1 MDRLFEDLALKIE
14 GEVKSYVTKRRFN
27 KMLDELREDNVS
39 DKTLKEALSFD
50 ISKKSTEEQ
59 EINKILIGF
68 MVDNFVKENGQEAL
82 NELIDELVEKQ
93 KQSEGVMIKPE
104 VVVAS
109 EPQQPEAVE
118 EKVIAP
124 EQPEEIEEV
133 PEQEIVEEVTEEVPE
148 QEIVEE
154 VEPTNDNDT
163 VEPVVEPTP
172 EPIEEVIEPVVEE
185 EVVADEVEEEEYLQP
200 TPQPE
205 LEPQRPEPEV
215 QPEVVQPQPE
225 MIRPTSVSSK
235 DDSISSVEDE
245 PELEDE
251 DLDYEEEYDEVE
263 NDKKGG
269 VLKYLAVGIPTLL
282 LVGGLVFWQMNN
294 QKQINTKA
302 EAQATEILKGMPKE
316 AKKGK
321 ELSNSEYEDN
331 IDALTK
337 GIDTIK
343 QDDNTGLS
351 GYLVYDDKKYI
362 IKKYEQES
370 GSLIV
375 FNEEGKEIKFDNE
388 WVEKLVKKAKTNKK
402 TEASAVEKKT
412 DGNPTTEQQEKK
424 QEENSERKPDG
435 NSNEQQE
442 GGSV

>member
-1 MDRLFEDLALKIE
+1 MERLFEDLSLKIE

-93 KQSEGVMIKPE
+93 KQSEGMMIKPE

-109 EPQQPEAVE
+109 EPQKPEVVE

-124 EQPEEIEEV
+124 EQPEEVEAV
-133 PEQEIVEEVTEEVPE
+133 PEQEVSEE
-148 QEIVEE
+148 ISEE
-154 VEPTNDNDT
+154 VEAMSDNDT

-185 EVVADEVEEEEYLQP
+185 EVVVDEVEKEEYLPP
-200 TPQPE
+200 TLQPE
-205 LEPQRPEPEV
+205 LQRPQSEPQRPEPEV

-225 MIRPTSVSSK
+225 MIKPTSVSLK
-235 DDSISSVEDE
+235 NDNIPTVDE
-245 PELEDE
+245 PELEVE
-251 DLDYEEEYDEVE
+251 ELDYEEEYDEVE

-269 VLKYLAVGIPTLL
+269 VLKYLAVGIPTIL

-321 ELSNSEYEDN
+321 ELSNREYEDN
-331 IDALTK
+331 VEFLATIE
-337 GIDTIK
+337 TIK
-343 QDDNTGLS
+343 QDDKTGLS
-351 GYLVYDDKKYI
+351 GYLIDGDKKYI
-362 IKKYEQES
+362 IKKYEQET
-370 GSLIV
+370 GLLKV
-375 FNEEGKEIKFDNE
+375 LDPNGEEKAFDND
-388 WVEKLVKKAKTNKK
+388 WVESFIKKSSKRKA
-402 TEASAVEKKT
+402 EEKKV
-412 DGNPTTEQQEKK
+412 EQK
-424 QEENSERKPDG
+424 SEQP
-435 NSNEQQE
+435 SEQKSEQSSEQKEE

>member
-1 MDRLFEDLALKIE
+1 MDRLFEDLSLKIE

-68 MVDNFVKENGQEAL
+68 MVDNFVKENGQEVL

-104 VVVAS
+104 VVVES
-109 EPQQPEAVE
+109 EPQQPEVVE

-124 EQPEEIEEV
+124 EQPEVVELV
-133 PEQEIVEEVTEEVPE
+133 PEQEIAEEVS
-148 QEIVEE
+148 EE
-154 VEPTNDNDT
+154 VEPISDNDA
-163 VEPVVEPTP
+163 VEPVVEPVP

-205 LEPQRPEPEV
+205 PQRPEPEPKQPEPEV

-225 MIRPTSVSSK
+225 MIRPTSVSLK
-235 DDSISSVEDE
+235 NDNIPTVDE
-245 PELEDE
+245 PELEVE
-251 DLDYEEEYDEVE
+251 ELDYEEEYDEVE

-269 VLKYLAVGIPTLL
+269 VLKYLAVGIPTIL

-321 ELSNSEYEDN
+321 ELSNREYEDN
-331 IDALTK
+331 VEFLATIE
-337 GIDTIK
+337 TIK
-343 QDDNTGLS
+343 QDDKTGLT
-351 GYLVYDDKKYI
+351 GYLIDGDKKYI
-362 IKKYEQES
+362 IKKYEQET
-370 GSLIV
+370 GLLKV
-375 FNEEGKEIKFDNE
+375 LDPNGEEKAFDND
-388 WVEKLVKKAKTNKK
+388 WVESFIKKSSKRKA
-402 TEASAVEKKT
+402 EEKKV
-412 DGNPTTEQQEKK
+412 EQK
-424 QEENSERKPDG
+424 SEQP
-435 NSNEQQE
+435 SEQKSEQSSEQKEE

>member
-59 EINKILIGF
+59 ELNKILIGF

-93 KQSEGVMIKPE
+93 KQSEGMMIKPE
-104 VVVAS
+104 VVVES
-109 EPQQPEAVE
+109 EPQQPEMVE

-133 PEQEIVEEVTEEVPE
+133 PEQEIVEEVPE
-148 QEIVEE
+148 K

-185 EVVADEVEEEEYLQP
+185 EVVVDEVEEEEYLPP

-205 LEPQRPEPEV
+205 LQRPQPEP

-225 MIRPTSVSSK
+225 MIRPTSVSLK
-235 DDSISSVEDE
+235 NDNIPTVDE
-245 PELEDE
+245 PKLEVE
-251 DLDYEEEYDEVE
+251 ELDYEEEYDEVE

-269 VLKYLAVGIPTLL
+269 VLKYLAVGIPTIL

-321 ELSNSEYEDN
+321 ELSNREYEDN
-331 IDALTK
+331 VEFLATIE
-337 GIDTIK
+337 TIK
-343 QDDNTGLS
+343 QDDKTGLS
-351 GYLVYDDKKYI
+351 GYLIDGDKKYI
-362 IKKYEQES
+362 IKKYEQET
-370 GSLIV
+370 GLLKV
-375 FNEEGKEIKFDNE
+375 LDPNGEEKAFDND
-388 WVEKLVKKAKTNKK
+388 WVESFIKKSSKRKA
-402 TEASAVEKKT
+402 EEKKV
-412 DGNPTTEQQEKK
+412 EQK
-424 QEENSERKPDG
+424 SEQ
-435 NSNEQQE
+435 SSEQKEE

>member
-1 MDRLFEDLALKIE
+1 MDRLFEDLSLKIE

-93 KQSEGVMIKPE
+93 KQSEGMMIKPE
-104 VVVAS
+104 VVVES
-109 EPQQPEAVE
+109 EPQQPEVVE
-118 EKVIAP
+118 EKVVAS
-124 EQPEEIEEV
+124 EQPEEIEAV
-133 PEQEIVEEVTEEVPE
+133 PEQEIVEEVPE
-148 QEIVEE
+148 K

-163 VEPVVEPTP
+163 VEPVVEATP

-185 EVVADEVEEEEYLQP
+185 EVVVDEVEEEEYLPP
-200 TPQPE
+200 TPQPD
-205 LEPQRPEPEV
+205 LQRPQPEPQRPEPEV
-215 QPEVVQPQPE
+215 QPEVVKPQPE

-235 DDSISSVEDE
+235 NDSVAIVDE
-245 PELEDE
+245 PKLEVE
-251 DLDYEEEYDEVE
+251 ELDYEEEYDEVE

-269 VLKYLAVGIPTLL
+269 VLKYLAVGIPTIL

>member
-1 MDRLFEDLALKIE
+1 MDRLFEDLSLKIE

-93 KQSEGVMIKPE
+93 KQSEGMMIKPE
-104 VVVAS
+104 VVVES
-109 EPQQPEAVE
+109 ESQQPEVVE

-124 EQPEEIEEV
+124 EQPEEIEAT
-133 PEQEIVEEVTEEVPE
+133 PEEVTEEVS
-148 QEIVEE
+148 EE
-154 VEPTNDNDT
+154 VLEEVGPTNDNDT
-163 VEPVVEPTP
+163 VEPVVEPVP

-185 EVVADEVEEEEYLQP
+185 EVVVDEVEEEEYLPP

-205 LEPQRPEPEV
+205 PQRPQSEPQRPQPEV

-225 MIRPTSVSSK
+225 MIKPTSVSLK
-235 DDSISSVEDE
+235 NDNIPTVDE
-245 PELEDE
+245 PELEVE
-251 DLDYEEEYDEVE
+251 ELDYEEEYDEVE

-269 VLKYLAVGIPTLL
+269 VLKYLAVGIPTIL

-321 ELSNSEYEDN
+321 GLSNSEYEDN
-331 IDALTK
+331 VEFLATIE
-337 GIDTIK
+337 TIK
-343 QDDNTGLS
+343 QDDKTGLT
-351 GYLVYDDKKYI
+351 GYLIDGDKKYI
-362 IKKYEQES
+362 IKKYEQET
-370 GSLIV
+370 GLLKV
-375 FNEEGKEIKFDNE
+375 LDPNGEEKAFDND
-388 WVEKLVKKAKTNKK
+388 WVEKFIKKSSKRKA
-402 TEASAVEKKT
+402 EEKKV
-412 DGNPTTEQQEKK
+412 EQK
-424 QEENSERKPDG
+424 SEQP
-435 NSNEQQE
+435 SEQKEE

>member
-39 DKTLKEALSFD
+39 NRTLKEALSFD
-50 ISKKSTEEQ
+50 ISKKPTEEQ

-68 MVDNFVKENGQEAL
+68 MVDNFVKANGQEAL

-93 KQSEGVMIKPE
+93 KQSEGMMIKPK

-109 EPQQPEAVE
+109 EPQKPEVVE
-118 EKVIAP
+118 AMS
-124 EQPEEIEEV
+124 
-133 PEQEIVEEVTEEVPE
+133 
-148 QEIVEE
+148 
-154 VEPTNDNDT
+154 DNDT
-163 VEPVVEPTP
+163 VEPVIEPTP
-172 EPIEEVIEPVVEE
+172 EPIEEVIEPIVEE
-185 EVVADEVEEEEYLQP
+185 EVVADEVEEVEDLQP

-235 DDSISSVEDE
+235 DDSILSVEDE

>member
-1 MDRLFEDLALKIE
+1 MERLFEDLSLKIE

-50 ISKKSTEEQ
+50 ISKKTTEEQ

-93 KQSEGVMIKPE
+93 KQSEGMMIKPE
-104 VVVAS
+104 VVVAN
-109 EPQQPEAVE
+109 ETQQPEVVE

-124 EQPEEIEEV
+124 EQPEEIEAT
-133 PEQEIVEEVTEEVPE
+133 PEEVTEEVS
-148 QEIVEE
+148 EE
-154 VEPTNDNDT
+154 VLEEVGATNDNDI
-163 VEPVVEPTP
+163 VEPVVEPTPEP

-185 EVVADEVEEEEYLQP
+185 EVMADEVEEEEYLQP

-205 LEPQRPEPEV
+205 PERPEPEV
-215 QPEVVQPQPE
+215 KQEVVQPQPE

-235 DDSISSVEDE
+235 NDSISSVVDE
-245 PELEDE
+245 PELEVE
-251 DLDYEEEYDEVE
+251 ELDYEEEYDEVE
-263 NDKKGG
+263 SDKKGG

-321 ELSNSEYEDN
+321 ELSNREYEDN
-331 IDALTK
+331 VEFLA
-337 GIDTIK
+337 TIETVK
-343 QDDNTGLS
+343 QDDKTGLT
-351 GYLVYDDKKYI
+351 GYLIDGEKKYI
-362 IKKYEQES
+362 IKKYEQET
-370 GSLIV
+370 GLLKV
-375 FNEEGKEIKFDNE
+375 LDPNGEEKAFDND
-388 WVEKLVKKAKTNKK
+388 WVESFIKKSSKRKA
-402 TEASAVEKKT
+402 EEKKV
-412 DGNPTTEQQEKK
+412 EQK
-424 QEENSERKPDG
+424 SEQP
-435 NSNEQQE
+435 SEQKSEQSSEQKEE